1 MCQTCLPEAAS
12 SRHDCFGQ
20 RHRVRQYGHLAL
32 VAERLVE
39 WHYIAPGKPQ
49 QNAFIESFIG
59 KLRDEFLN
67 ETAFSSLTE
76 TRLVLA
82 AWKHDYNSNRLHSS
96 LGWLTPSEFA
106 NRNLQSKQRL
116 LGVASQGSTPIAAS
130 TAQKGSTVVC
140 TTCAVREGMFDEV
153 A

>member
-1 MCQTCLPEAAS
+1 MAILLWSQ
-12 SRHDCFGQ
+12 
-20 RHRVRQYGHLAL
+20 
-32 VAERLVE
+32 ERLVE

-49 QNAFIESFIG
+49 QNAFIESFNG

-67 ETAFSSLTE
+67 ETAFSSLAE

-106 NRNLQSKQRL
+106 NRNVQSKQRL
-116 LGVASQGSTPIAAS
+116 LDVASLGSAPIAAS
-130 TAQKGSTVVC
+130 TAQKGALP
-140 TTCAVREGMFDEV
+140 CALRVQ
-153 A
+153 